1 MALIEISDLDA
12 IHNSSTSD
20 WVELPATEAALICG
34 GWRNRYRDRLNNLFQ
49 VAIAD
54 FMNSDLTNLASTDIN
69 SASYV
74 NVSTDHANNFSNF
87 FYTDSG
93 IAPVGGVPIPGHPGA
108 YTF

>member
-1 MALIEISDLDA
+1 MALIEISDLDSVNNT
-12 IHNSSTSD
+12 ITGD

-34 GWRNRYRDRLNNLFQ
+34 GWRHRNRNRINNLFQ

-54 FMNSDLTNLASTDIN
+54 FMSSNPTSINTNISVDR
-69 SASYV
+69 
-74 NVSTDHANNFSNF
+74 NF

-93 IAPVGGVPIPGHPGA
+93 IAPIGGTPIAGHPGA